1 MDIKTINERWMGN
14 LTIKQSTVTPD
25 FVSPEMTQYKVT
37 WHHLGSSLKNKQTKK
52 PDPKSKQVSPSNS
65 HSTQSMT
72 EKLVKCH
79 YKAARRHFQ
88 NVQASSG
95 QMTWFL

>member
-1 MDIKTINERWMGN
+1 MDGQLDDKGIK
-14 LTIKQSTVTPD
+14 LSPD

-37 WHHLGSSLKNKQTKK
+37 RHHPGSSLKNKPTKK

-65 HSTQSMT
+65 QSTQSMT

-79 YKAARRHFQ
+79 YKEARRHFQ